1 MSPPRPHFLVLT
13 YPLQGHIAPA
23 LRLARRLLAVAPDV
37 LVTFSTTE
45 AAHQRLFPA
54 KQEEEGLNGRGDGGG
69 GRLEFIPFS
78 DGTEG
83 GYGGGSDVGAFNAYM
98 ASFHAAGPRSVGAL
112 VDALAARG
120 RPVSR
125 VVYTLMLPWA
135 ADVARGRGVP
145 SALYWIQPVAVFAVY
160 HHYFHGYAG
169 AVAEHYRR
177 GDPSFVVEL
186 PGLAPLAVGDLPT
199 FLTEST
205 DPANYFHAV
214 FLTFRDLFDT
224 LDREA
229 PAATVLI
236 NSCQELEVGA
246 LAAVGP
252 HDVLPIGPVLP
263 AGDEHSIFKQDDA
276 KYMEWLD
283 TKPASSVVYVSFGS
297 LATMAREQ
305 LDELLVGLEEGRRP
319 YLLVVRKDNKATLAE
334 AEAEMGERLEN
345 GVVVEWCDQVRVLS
359 HAAVGCFVT
368 HCGWN
373 SVAESVASGV
383 PMVGV
388 PKVSEQSM
396 NARLVEREWRTGV
409 RGQVDDG
416 GVLRAAELRRCVE
429 EVMGDGAAAA
439 EVRRR
444 AREWKRVAAEAMG
457 NGGSSYCNLVAF
469 VDGARSSN

>member
-1 MSPPRPHFLVLT
+1 MSPPRSHFLVLT

-54 KQEEEGLNGRGDGGG
+54 KQEEEGLNGRGDGDG

-135 ADVARGRGVP
+135 ADVPRGRGVP

-177 GDPSFVVEL
+177 GDPVVRRGAPGPGASGGRGPADVPHRVHRPRKLLPRRLPHVPRPVRHPRQGGPRGHRPHQLVPGARGGRSRRCGATRRAPHRSGAPGRRRDQHLQAGRRQVHGVARHQAGEL
-186 PGLAPLAVGDLPT
+186 RGVRLLRKPG
-199 FLTEST
+199 
-205 DPANYFHAV
+205 
-214 FLTFRDLFDT
+214 
-224 LDREA
+224 
-229 PAATVLI
+229 
-236 NSCQELEVGA
+236 
-246 LAAVGP
+246 
-252 HDVLPIGPVLP
+252 
-263 AGDEHSIFKQDDA
+263 
-276 KYMEWLD
+276 
-283 TKPASSVVYVSFGS
+283 
-297 LATMAREQ
+297 
-305 LDELLVGLEEGRRP
+305 ELLLGLEEGRRP

-359 HAAVGCFVT
+359 HAAVGFFVT

-373 SVAESVASGV
+373 SVAESV

-409 RGQVDDG
+409 SGRVDDG
-416 GVLRAAELRRCVE
+416 GVLRAEELRRCVE
-429 EVMGDGAAAA
+429 EVMGNGAAAA

>member
-1 MSPPRPHFLVLT
+1 MSPPPHFLVLT

-45 AAHQRLFPA
+45 SAHRRLFADKP
-54 KQEEEGLNGRGDGGG
+54 EEGPNGSYG
-69 GRLEFIPFS
+69 GRLEFVPFS
-78 DGTEG
+78 DGDDCG
-83 GYGGGSDVGAFNAYM
+83 NAGGGAVGVEEFNAYL
-98 ASFHAAGPRSVGAL
+98 ASFHAAGPRSVGDL

-145 SALYWIQPVAVFAVY
+145 SALYWIQPAVVFAVY

-169 AVAEHYRR
+169 VIAEHYRR
-177 GDPSFVVEL
+177 SDPSLAIEL
-186 PGLAPLAVGDLPT
+186 PGLGSLAVRDLPT

-205 DPANYFHAV
+205 DPANYFHGI
-214 FLTFRDLFDT
+214 FLTFRNLFDT
-224 LDREA
+224 LDKETSK
-229 PAATVLI
+229 ATILV

-246 LAAVGP
+246 LAAAGP

-263 AGDEHSIFKQDDA
+263 TGEEASILKPDDA

-283 TKPASSVVYVSFGS
+283 AKPASSVVYVSFGS
-297 LATMAREQ
+297 LATMASEQ
-305 LDELLVGLEEGRRP
+305 LDELLFGLEESGRP
-319 YLLVVRKDNKATLAE
+319 YLLVFRKDNKAVLAG
-334 AEAEMGERLEN
+334 AEAEMGERLKN
-345 GVVVEWCDQVRVLS
+345 GIAVEWCDQVRVLS

-396 NARLVEREWRTGV
+396 NAQLIEREWRVGV
-409 RGQVDDG
+409 RAEVDDG
-416 GVLRAAELRRCVE
+416 GVLRAAELRRCVQ
-429 EVMGDGAAAA
+429 EVMGAGTTAA
-439 EVRRR
+439 EVRRN
-444 AREWKRVAAEAMG
+444 AEEWKRVVAEAMRC
-457 NGGSSYCNLVAF
+457 GGSSYCNLVAF
-469 VDGARSSN
+469 VDDASSST